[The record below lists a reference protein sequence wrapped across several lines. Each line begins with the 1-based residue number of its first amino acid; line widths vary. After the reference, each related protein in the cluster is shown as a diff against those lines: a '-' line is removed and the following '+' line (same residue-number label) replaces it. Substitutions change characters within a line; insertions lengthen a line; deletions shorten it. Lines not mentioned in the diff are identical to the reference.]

1 MSEDKNSAID
11 VIKTLHETV
20 NLTFSSLDQ
29 KIANL
34 EKEFSERRHRAMEA
48 LHALNG
54 GEQCID
60 GSYVDGYDPQKKI
73 IYKFMGC
80 VRYGCDKCYICLT
93 PWHQH
98 ENSLRRYHW

>member
-1 MSEDKNSAID
+1 MVISSKVSEDKNSAID

-54 GEQCID
+54 GTVHTVEEETTQ
-60 GSYVDGYDPQKKI
+60 GEATQSALQENEAKVKTTAMPSLLP
-73 IYKFMGC
+73 
-80 VRYGCDKCYICLT
+80 RY
-93 PWHQH
+93 
-98 ENSLRRYHW
+98 